1 MSMEAPRL
9 GIQAPLVMLQM
20 EKELRL
26 DLICHRVRRLF
37 DGPETASGW
46 SPRLPTTRERAS
58 EETPFCTPRLSL
70 LGSALTPLFSKQRPK
85 WLPSPG
91 IPPSHIT
98 VQLPVEPYH
107 LQLASRMLSARGK
120 STMR

>member
-1 MSMEAPRL
+1 MDLKLLADGARDY
-9 GIQAPLVMLQM
+9 QPLANAHQR
-20 EKELRL
+20 KP
-26 DLICHRVRRLF
+26 H
-37 DGPETASGW
+37 S
-46 SPRLPTTRERAS
+46 
-58 EETPFCTPRLSL
+58 CTPRLSL